1 MNCNGLFDSDLS
13 QYEYQMSKKDCMA
26 HKTHISIIKASSDKK
41 TRYEYWIP
49 NLDYKWARRLLHI
62 GLRKIEI
69 VITQK
74 KKKDNS

>member
-26 HKTHISIIKASSDKK
+26 HKTQISIIKASSDKK

-62 GLRKIEI
+62 GLRKG
-69 VITQK
+69 
-74 KKKDNS
+74 